1 VLLIFCPKLSLFVK
15 NYSEFEILPDLESDR
30 LACHSYM
37 DAVRRHETK
46 DFVTVVAVARVSA
59 SAPVPRASVPIGLC
73 VRVQVRPVHT
83 VDCII
88 GEEP

>member
-1 VLLIFCPKLSLFVK
+1 
-15 NYSEFEILPDLESDR
+15 
-30 LACHSYM
+30 M